1 MSYTK
6 LIPSNDTNSLY
17 EALAKTQR
25 NGATI
30 DEELKE
36 LRYEVDRKAR
46 DP

>member
-17 EALAKTQR
+17 EALAKTKR